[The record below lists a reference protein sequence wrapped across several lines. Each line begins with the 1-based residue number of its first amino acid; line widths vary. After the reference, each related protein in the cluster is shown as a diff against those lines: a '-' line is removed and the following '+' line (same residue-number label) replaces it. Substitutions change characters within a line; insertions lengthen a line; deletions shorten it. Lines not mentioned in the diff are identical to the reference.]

1 MSAASSPKK
10 ENMAAS
16 DHPRDNFHS
25 VRVGDTVF
33 TVLTRYTELKNIGSG
48 AQGVVCSALD
58 IVTNERV
65 AIKKLVK
72 PFQNDTYAKRA
83 FRELRLMKMVHH
95 KNIIG
100 LLNLFTPATCL
111 DDFQDVYIV
120 MELMDANLCRVI
132 GIELD
137 HDRMSYL
144 LYQLLCGIKH
154 LHSAGIIHRD
164 LKPSNIVVKEDCSL
178 KILDFGL
185 ARTADQMFQMT
196 PYVVTRYYRAPEVI
210 VGMKYKQNVDIWS
223 VGCIFAEM
231 VKGEILLP
239 GRDYIDQWNKV
250 AQVLGTPS
258 KAFFK
263 QLQASVRMY
272 CESQPHYEGK
282 SFLELFPDE
291 CFPNETPENLLR
303 IKHGRDL
310 LSQMLQIDPD
320 HRITVDG
327 ALAHPYVNIWYDPS
341 EVHAP
346 PPEKYDHTMDEK
358 KVSLAEWKK
367 FIYNEVTSYVPK
379 K

>member
-1 MSAASSPKK
+1 MSSSDYY
-10 ENMAAS
+10 S
-16 DHPRDNFHS
+16 Q
-25 VRVGDTVF
+25 RVGDTVF
-33 TVLTRYTELKNIGSG
+33 TVQKRYTNLTNIGSG
-48 AQGVVCSALD
+48 AQGVVCSAFD
-58 IVTNERV
+58 TVTQEKI

-72 PFQNDTYAKRA
+72 PFQNETYAKRA
-83 FRELRLMKMVHH
+83 FRELRLMKMVDH

-100 LLNLFTPATCL
+100 LKNLFTPAKSL

-185 ARTADQMFQMT
+185 ARTADQTFNMT

-210 VGMKYKQNVDIWS
+210 VGMKYKENVDIWS

-231 VKGEILLP
+231 IRGDILLP
-239 GRDYIDQWNKV
+239 GKDYIDQWNKV
-250 AQVLGTPS
+250 TQVLGTPPS
-258 KAFFK
+258 VFFK
-263 QLQASVRMY
+263 QLSSSVRLY
-272 CESQPHYEGK
+272 CESQPRYAGK
-282 SFLELFPDE
+282 SWKDLFPDDV
-291 CFPNETPENLLR
+291 FPNDTPEDKAKTR
-303 IKHGRDL
+303 HGRDL
-310 LSQMLQIDPD
+310 LSKMLQIDPQN
-320 HRITVDG
+320 RITVEQ
-327 ALAHPYVNIWYDPS
+327 ALAHPYVSIWYDPA

-346 PPEKYDHTMDEK
+346 PPKRYDHALDEQ
-358 KVSLAEWKK
+358 SIPLDQWKTR
-367 FIYNEVTSYVPK
+367 IYEEVKTYNS
-379 K
+379 